1 MGLKIR
7 EFSNFLFFLFH
18 EYDIHM
24 EIHKVFL
31 KDDSGHAVEVWFY
44 GYSIERIQN
53 YLLKRYSSSG
63 RWTSFKIV
71 E

>member
-1 MGLKIR
+1 
-7 EFSNFLFFLFH
+7 
-18 EYDIHM
+18 M
-24 EIHKVFL
+24 EIHKVYL
-31 KDDSGHAVEVWFY
+31 KDDSGHAIEVWFY

>member
-1 MGLKIR
+1 
-7 EFSNFLFFLFH
+7 
-18 EYDIHM
+18 M
-24 EIHKVFL
+24 EIHKVIL
-31 KDDSGHAVEVWFY
+31 RDDSEHAVEVWFY
-44 GYSIERIQN
+44 GYSVEKIES